1 MTNGQYFVFRE
12 ISFQCTNSITLG
24 NNSTN
29 NAPAKD
35 MENFNIDNFII
46 VTASGVAT
54 SLLGIFVVHILAKKR
69 DKKNSKAARTLK
81 FIDFSNKIIADLNNF
96 DIKSSLTI
104 NASIEHGEPLIID
117 ITGIVRGRK
126 AKAINDLW
134 ERYKYETYYN
144 ITKSGK
150 PGEFVAVGRT
160 DGERRKKAISIL
172 NEINAMIK

>member
-1 MTNGQYFVFRE
+1 
-12 ISFQCTNSITLG
+12 
-24 NNSTN
+24 
-29 NAPAKD
+29 

-46 VTASGVAT
+46 VTASSVAT
-54 SLLGIFVVHILAKKR
+54 SLLCIFVMHILAKKR

-117 ITGIVRGRK
+117 ITGIVRSRK

-144 ITKSGK
+144 NTESEK
-150 PGEFVAVGRT
+150 PGEFVAVGTT
-160 DGERRKKAISIL
+160 DGERRQKAISIL
-172 NEINAMIK
+172 NEINARIK

>member
-1 MTNGQYFVFRE
+1 
-12 ISFQCTNSITLG
+12 
-24 NNSTN
+24 
-29 NAPAKD
+29 

-46 VTASGVAT
+46 FTASSVAIY
-54 SLLGIFVVHILAKKR
+54 LLYIFVTHILAKER

-81 FIDFSNKIIADLNNF
+81 FIDFSNKTIAALKNF

-172 NEINAMIK
+172 N